1 MARPEITCVLDAGAE
16 VGEGA
21 LWDVLEQALF
31 WVDIQRGRLH
41 RFDPATGEN
50 RIWEMGEP
58 IGCLALRERGGA
70 VVALQSG
77 FHLFDFATGKKTA
90 VIDPEADRPQN
101 RFNDGATDRQGRF
114 WAGTMRT
121 GEPAPDGA
129 FYRLDADH
137 ACTRWQDGFFTTNGL
152 AFSPDGRV
160 MYCSDSNPQV
170 RTIWACDYDLATGTP
185 GPRRVLFDTHDVA
198 GRPDGGTVDADG
210 CYWMAG
216 VGGGQLVRLTP
227 AGRIDRIIALP
238 VERPT
243 KPAFGGADLDVLF
256 VTSISAG
263 ATPGQRQA
271 GAGGLLALTGLG
283 VQGVP
288 EVRFRG

>member
-1 MARPEITCVLDAGAE
+1 MARPEIACVLDAGAE

-31 WVDIQRGRLH
+31 WVDIPSGRLH

-58 IGCLALRERGGA
+58 IGCLALREPGGA
-70 VVALQSG
+70 VVALRSG
-77 FHLFDFATGKKTA
+77 FHLFDFATGKKTP
-90 VIDPEADRPQN
+90 VSDPEADRPQN

-121 GEPAPDGA
+121 DEPAPEGA
-129 FYRLDADH
+129 FYRLGPDLS
-137 ACTRWQDGFFTTNGL
+137 CTRWQGGIYTTNGL
-152 AFSPDGRV
+152 AFSADGRT

-170 RTIWACDYDLATGTP
+170 RTIWACDYDPATGTP
-185 GPRRVLFDTHDVA
+185 GSRRVFFDTREVA

-216 VGGGQLVRLTP
+216 VGGSQLVRLTP
-227 AGRIDRIIALP
+227 AGRIDRIVALP

-243 KPAFGGADLDVLF
+243 RPAFGGSDLDVLF
-256 VTSISAG
+256 VTSIGAG
-263 ATPGQRQA
+263 STQPQA
-271 GAGGLLALTGLG
+271 GGIFALTGLG
-283 VQGVP
+283 VRGVP
-288 EVRFRG
+288 EVRFGG